1 MVCSALSRLLFVGIS
16 TVLFCCVTVMVP
28 AAQNFQDTIAKDE
41 PKANKEDTVDL
52 LNIYQQARQ
61 NDASF
66 ATAQAIYKA
75 DTEKVP
81 QARSELLPQLS
92 VKANTGYNR
101 QENKETSASD
111 EWNTHGWSAVLNQ
124 PVFDVA
130 KWLNLKVAHSE
141 YSMAEI
147 TLAIAEQ
154 NLVYDVAS
162 RYFAVLKTQD
172 EHEAAKTHL
181 RAVQKQLD
189 QTRERFKVGIVANTD
204 VQEAQAS
211 YDKAVVLVITAKNNV
226 DIAREDLQ
234 LLTNRSIPS
243 LYKLN
248 QRMPVSRPEPDD
260 ISEWTAKSMTQNLT
274 VKKARQNMNMHRGQ
288 LSAARAGHLPVI
300 SGAVSYS
307 HAVSNQ
313 SSALTDNGRKTDG
326 MLAELTVEVPVFS
339 GGMTASKA
347 RAAGYNLEASERSV
361 DEDIRVARKDTYNSY
376 NSIRA
381 DVSSVKAWC
390 QSIISAAS
398 SLDAIQSG
406 YEVGTRTIIDVFNGQ
421 DALYDAQK
429 QYLDSRYSY
438 ILNTLKLKQ
447 IAGTLSPT
455 DLESLNHWLAV
466 PDLLPDSLTP
476 YCKTGN

>member
-1 MVCSALSRLLFVGIS
+1 MVCSALVRLLFVGIS
-16 TVLFCCVTVMVP
+16 TVLFCGVAVMVS
-28 AAQNFQDTIAKDE
+28 AAQTPQDAAVTNNLQTNEEA
-41 PKANKEDTVDL
+41 AADL
-52 LNIYQQARQ
+52 LEIYQQARQ

-66 ATAQAIYKA
+66 AAALATYRA

-81 QARSELLPQLS
+81 QARSELLPRIS

-101 QENKETSASD
+101 QENKATSASD
-111 EWNTHGWSAVLNQ
+111 EWNTHGWSAALNQ
-124 PVFDVA
+124 PVFDVT

-141 YSMAEI
+141 YGIAEI

-162 RYFAVLKTQD
+162 GYFAVLKAQD
-172 EHEAAKTHL
+172 EYEAAKTHL

-189 QTRERFKVGIVANTD
+189 QTRARFTVGIVANTD

-211 YDKAVVLVITAKNNV
+211 YDKASVVVITAENNV
-226 DIAREDLQ
+226 DIARENLQ

-248 QRMPVSRPEPDD
+248 QKMPVSSPEPDNV
-260 ISEWTAKSMTQNLT
+260 SKWAAKSIAQNLT
-274 VKKARQNMNMHRGQ
+274 VKKARQNMDMHRSQ

-307 HAVSNQ
+307 HSVSNQ
-313 SSALTDNGRKTDG
+313 SSSLTDNGRKTDG

-339 GGMTASKA
+339 GGLTVSKA
-347 RAAGYNLEASERSV
+347 RAAGYNLEASEKGV
-361 DEDIRVARKDTYNSY
+361 DENIRIARKDTYNSY

-381 DVSSVKAWC
+381 DISSVKAWC
-390 QSIISAAS
+390 QSIVSATS
-398 SLDAIQSG
+398 SLEAIQSG

-455 DLESLNHWLAV
+455 DLESLNHWLAFS
-466 PDLLPDSLTP
+466 DLLPDSLTP